1 MIRKKRIKKKY
12 LAHVLLYNNT
22 NKVRFMLQNLYIY
35 WLNYNSIYILF
46 SSFDLINLFFF
57 RKISFILI
65 KKKYYIVYLDLI
77 YFIY

>member
-46 SSFDLINLFFF
+46 SSFDLINLFLF

-77 YFIY
+77 YFIH